1 MYLIWR
7 ASEAIRSL
15 ADRQRDEDYLPLAKY
30 VVLSFVRDRTDMT
43 SADLARIIGNSPQST
58 NETITGLEKAG
69 LIERST
75 SPANRKS
82 KFVTITPRG
91 LQALAQTE
99 TAMDLVEQKAFQ
111 GLDAKELSALRAA
124 LRRVILA
131 AP

>member
-43 SADLARIIGNSPQST
+43 SADLARIIGNSPQTT